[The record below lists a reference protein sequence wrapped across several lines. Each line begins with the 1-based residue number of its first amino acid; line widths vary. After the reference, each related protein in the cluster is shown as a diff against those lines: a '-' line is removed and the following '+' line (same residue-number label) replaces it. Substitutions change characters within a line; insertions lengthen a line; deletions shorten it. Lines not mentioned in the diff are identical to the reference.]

1 MIPPLRGVF
10 EGLAPSVSFFGSKEE
25 CQPENAFEAANGY
38 IRYENNYSNNDFL
51 FFFLCVSG
59 GRGERESTSFTLL
72 WVIRNLSA
80 SERMTSS

>member
-51 FFFLCVSG
+51 FFFFMREWGQG
-59 GRGERESTSFTLL
+59 GRERVPVSHCFGSFAISQHL
-72 WVIRNLSA
+72 RG
-80 SERMTSS
+80 